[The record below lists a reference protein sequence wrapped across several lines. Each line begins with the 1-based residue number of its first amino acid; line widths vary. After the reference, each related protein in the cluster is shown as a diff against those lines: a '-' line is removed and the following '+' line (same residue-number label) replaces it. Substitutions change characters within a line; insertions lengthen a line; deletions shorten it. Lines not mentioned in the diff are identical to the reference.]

1 LENLRATGATGP
13 VFVNERTTSGN
24 DDYGFVGVGRVKTAA
39 QSLPSFQ
46 VDTTEGTAP
55 AAEKPVE
62 GSYHRDFVDDAEKC
76 EYFVGVKWHDTVP
89 LERAVKEVGLFGTTN
104 TVCRPT
110 ARKWRATVERL
121 KQCFP
126 KFDG

>member
-55 AAEKPVE
+55 AAEKLVE

-76 EYFVGVKWHDTVP
+76 EYFVGVKWLDTVP